1 MRSIHTIA
9 QAREGEEWGRGIPL
23 TDIERACRHYGI
35 TPDQYLA
42 CPECYLLPERGAGL
56 VRANPQITAA
66 PRVLVAEC
74 DFGGHPMAILLA
86 SGSFN
91 LDSSVLPAQV
101 VSNKPANLRV
111 VFDYLSG
118 HFGENHTYYVWNFLY
133 RKYEY
138 AIGLDSIHL
147 LASNNVSRGI
157 IKDFGLAYPG
167 TLIWESG
174 DLTIEDLLGHTITK
188 SGYYTITFALAFN
201 WFINWDRYYFI
212 PVFPGCCWI
221 YDNSGSCRPIS
232 TDDCIIE
239 SLAYKVYVNVPAP
252 PPPPPDF
259 HFYLDL
265 CNVDK
270 STVSPTEQFHVKL
283 TIENSNTTPGPF
295 YVGCFCR
302 GAYQQLWQGTWSGGY
317 STKTLTVTA
326 NQLAQQQITRSDYYA
341 FTFTVSNTPGNP
353 PPDATINNPNGITGR
368 WTPAAIYVNVPTPPP
383 PGSANL
389 SGKVT
394 DKSTGAAL
402 ANVSVSVGG
411 YSTSTNSS
419 GNYSLTGL
427 TPGTYT
433 VKFEKDG
440 YNTVSQSK
448 TLVAGDNI
456 LNVEMTEI
464 GVQPL
469 PSTTLI
475 GGAAILAGI
484 GIVLLS
490 SKRERHGKR

>member
-1 MRSIHTIA
+1 LYYKYI
-9 QAREGEEWGRGIPL
+9 
-23 TDIERACRHYGI
+23 C
-35 TPDQYLA
+35 
-42 CPECYLLPERGAGL
+42 
-56 VRANPQITAA
+56 
-66 PRVLVAEC
+66 
-74 DFGGHPMAILLA
+74 
-86 SGSFN
+86 
-91 LDSSVLPAQV
+91 
-101 VSNKPANLRV
+101 
-111 VFDYLSG
+111 
-118 HFGENHTYYVWNFLY
+118 TY
-133 RKYEY
+133 R
-138 AIGLDSIHL
+138 LDSIHL
-147 LASNNVSRGI
+147 LASNSVSRGV
-157 IKDFGLAYPG
+157 IKDFDLAYPG

-174 DLTIEDLLGHTITK
+174 DLTIEDLLGHTITE
-188 SGYYTITFALAFN
+188 SGYYTITFELAFN
-201 WFINWDRYYFI
+201 WFINWDKYLGI
-212 PVFPGCCWI
+212 PIVLIPLAWYWKYEYSDI
-221 YDNSGSCRPIS
+221 CRPAS
-232 TDDCIIE
+232 KDDCIIE
-239 SLAYKVYVNVPAP
+239 SLTYNVYVNVPAPP

-270 STVSPTEQFHVKL
+270 STVTPSEQFHVKL

-317 STKTLTVTA
+317 STKTFTVTA
-326 NQLAQQQITRSDYYA
+326 NQLAQQQITQSDYYA

-353 PPDATINNPNGITGR
+353 PPDATRDNPYGITGR

-383 PGSANL
+383 SESANL

-402 ANVSVSVGG
+402 ASVSVSAGG

-448 TLVAGDNI
+448 TLVAGDNT
-456 LNVEMTEI
+456 LNVEMTAV
-464 GVQPL
+464 GVQPTL
-469 PSTTLI
+469 PSTTLL

-490 SKRERHGKR
+490 SKGERHGKR

>member
-1 MRSIHTIA
+1 MP
-9 QAREGEEWGRGIPL
+9 E
-23 TDIERACRHYGI
+23 
-35 TPDQYLA
+35 QYLA
-42 CPECYLLPERGAGL
+42 CPECYPLPERRAGL
-56 VRANPQITAA
+56 IQANPQIMAVPST
-66 PRVLVAEC
+66 LVGYCNFE
-74 DFGGHPMAILLA
+74 GHEQNIVLA

-91 LDSSVLPAQV
+91 LNSSILPVQV

-118 HFGENHTYYVWNFLY
+118 HFGENGTYYFWNALY

-147 LASNNVSRGI
+147 LASNNVSRGV
-157 IKDFGLAYPG
+157 IKNFGLAYPG

-174 DLTIEDLLGHTITK
+174 DLTIEDLLGHTIRE
-188 SGYYTITFALAFN
+188 SGYYTITFELAFN
-201 WFINWDRYYFI
+201 WFINWDRYYFVPI
-212 PVFPGCCWI
+212 YPGCCWF
-221 YDNSGSCRPIS
+221 YDWSGSCRPASI
-232 TDDCIIE
+232 DDCIIE
-239 SLAYKVYVNVPAP
+239 SLTYNVYVNVPAP
-252 PPPPPDF
+252 LPPPPPDF

-270 STVSPTEQFHVKL
+270 STVSPTEQFNVKL

-353 PPDATINNPNGITGR
+353 PPDATRDNPYGITGR

-383 PGSANL
+383 SESANL

-394 DKSTGAAL
+394 DKSTGAAI
-402 ANVSVSVGG
+402 ANVSVSAGG

-456 LNVEMTEI
+456 LNVKMTAV
-464 GVQPL
+464 GVQPTL
-469 PSTTLI
+469 PSTTLL

-484 GIVLLS
+484 GIILLS
-490 SKRERHGKR
+490 SEGGRHGER